1 MRTFAIAT
9 LFAALGITAGA
20 AGTAHADSEETV
32 LAVNLTSILPQ
43 DGIHAGA
50 DGVGAE
56 LRFFD
61 EDEMLTGGFSAFAAF
76 GRHGADQRR
85 DVLDV
90 RFHLGMKPEDA
101 ERVAPYAGVGLDLL
115 HVTTHTY
122 GADSMTAR
130 GTTLGVSVEAGVMGK
145 ASRFWFYRAS
155 VGYLGAIV
163 PGTGDDLGGVVVQFG
178 VGRMIDD

>member
-1 MRTFAIAT
+1 MRHLVTANA
-9 LFAALGITAGA
+9 LAAAALAPATAR
-20 AGTAHADSEETV
+20 ADSEETV
-32 LAVNLTSILPQ
+32 LAVHLTSILPQ
-43 DGIHAGA
+43 EGTHAGA

-61 EDEMLTGGFSAFAAF
+61 DDEMMTGGFSAFAAF
-76 GRHGADQRR
+76 GRQGADERR

-90 RFHLGMKPEDA
+90 RFHLAMKPEDA
-101 ERVAPYAGVGLDLL
+101 GRVAPYAGVGLDLL
-115 HVTTHTY
+115 HVTTHLP
-122 GADSMTAR
+122 GPDAMTAR

-145 ASRFWFYRAS
+145 ASRRWFYRAS

-163 PGTGDDLGGVVVQFG
+163 PGTGDDLGGVVVQLG

>member
-1 MRTFAIAT
+1 MSMRTLIAT
-9 LFAALGITAGA
+9 TLALGTLGFAATAR
-20 AGTAHADSEETV
+20 ADAEETV
-32 LAVNLTSILPQ
+32 LAVNYTTILPQ
-43 DGIHAGA
+43 DGVHAGA

-61 EDEMLTGGFSAFAAF
+61 DDEMMTGGFGAFATF
-76 GRHGADQRR
+76 GKDGAGERR

-90 RFHLGMKPEDA
+90 RFMIGMKPEDA
-101 ERVAPYAGVGLDLL
+101 KTFAPYAGLGFDIL
-115 HVTTHTY
+115 HVTTHVV
-122 GADSMTAR
+122 GADAMTAR
-130 GTTLGVSVEAGVMGK
+130 GTTLGVSAEAGVMGK
-145 ASRFWFYRAS
+145 ASRFWYYRAS